1 MPRTVKAPA
10 GWYLSALLLVM
21 TTACVNRPWVPA
33 CLSVCTSDRSVNQPT
48 TLPLPP
54 SQHTTQAD
62 DTMSENRFRD
72 SNELRFSLR
81 SLERFA
87 PWVRR
92 VFLVTDNQIPKW
104 LVRCSDKGPGG
115 WVD

>member
-1 MPRTVKAPA
+1 
-10 GWYLSALLLVM
+10 
-21 TTACVNRPWVPA
+21 
-33 CLSVCTSDRSVNQPT
+33 
-48 TLPLPP
+48 
-54 SQHTTQAD
+54 
-62 DTMSENRFRD
+62 MSENRFRD